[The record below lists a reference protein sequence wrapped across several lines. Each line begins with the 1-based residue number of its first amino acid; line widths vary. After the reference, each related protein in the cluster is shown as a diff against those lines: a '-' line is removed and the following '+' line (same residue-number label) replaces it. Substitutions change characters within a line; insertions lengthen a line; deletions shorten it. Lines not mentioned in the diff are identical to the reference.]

1 QPLRTLSSP
10 RPRRRSKRPAPSVTR
25 RLPSRAPAWSSGL
38 ARQSWQ
44 RLLLA
49 CGWRSRRPGVANP
62 VADPQQFKF
71 CPRCG
76 HEMTRAYAYGKERS
90 LCEACG
96 FIHCRDPKVAA
107 VVFVTDGE
115 RVLLVQRAVN
125 PQRGKWSLP
134 AGYIDYGED
143 PREAAVREVEE
154 ETGLRVSISRLID
167 VLGPDSRAEGP
178 ASIVILFEGI

>member
-1 QPLRTLSSP
+1 M
-10 RPRRRSKRPAPSVTR
+10 
-25 RLPSRAPAWSSGL
+25 
-38 ARQSWQ
+38 
-44 RLLLA
+44 
-49 CGWRSRRPGVANP
+49 
-62 VADPQQFKF
+62 ADPQQFKF

-96 FIHCRDPKVAA
+96 FIHFRDPKVAA

-178 ASIVILFEGI
+178 ASIVILFEGIVTGGALEARDDAARAVFLAPDELPLDQLAFDSTRLLLSRWLEERRA